1 MKYYQKRKIMFK
13 KKLLLKMVFLLFSS
27 SAYAN
32 QLTVAR
38 LTVEE
43 LRLEKAAIKMPD
55 VVNIFTNNIDQFR
68 NAWEHAE
75 SYQNAKK
82 ITLNHAQKL
91 WLDAKNKIKTSSI
104 FDDRPLYWSRLLAT
118 KTMRSTSPSFSP
130 SKQQLK
136 NLLALFEHGSRGRMD
151 LEYNQTTDKKIL
163 LTGFDPFLLDQHI
176 NQSNPSGIAA
186 LKFDGQVITYKGITA
201 EINTVMIPVR
211 YKDFDEGII
220 ESLLAPY
227 YALNNVDMI
236 VTVSMGRTNFD
247 LEHFPGKRRSVTAPD
262 NLNVLSGGTKE
273 KPIISKLHNK
283 PLPGE
288 EFVLISLP
296 IEQMQRAKGSYK
308 VNDNHKI
315 TSIGRSLKPEAR
327 EPYSLSQLDGHI
339 AVSGSGGGYLSNEIS
354 YRSIRLRD
362 QLNSNIPTG
371 HIHTPR
377 IEQFEPDTEAK
388 IVEQIRS
395 MLEMSLES
403 I

>member
-13 KKLLLKMVFLLFSS
+13 KQLLLKMVFLLFSS

-32 QLTVAR
+32 QLTV
-38 LTVEE
+38 EE

-55 VVNIFTNNIDQFR
+55 VVNVFTNNIDQFR
-68 NAWEHAE
+68 NAWEHAQ

-91 WLDAKNKIKTSSI
+91 WLDAKNKIKTSST
-104 FDDRPLYWSRLLAT
+104 FDDRPLYWSRLLAS